1 MTFLFFGAKTLKT
14 MLPTLPMLPPTFLVT
29 LVMSVT
35 LKQPKTLTK
44 NKSTANIEPPRNIEG
59 GCGNPFRQGDN
70 TPQIKAVFLRPS
82 FFVRAPNWWS
92 VLIHIMMVLFGQS
105 LGLVAPCRGITT
117 PSNTVT
123 NTVVS
128 MRDGFT
134 TLLRQGITA

>member
-1 MTFLFFGAKTLKT
+1 MTFLFFGAKSLKT
-14 MLPTLPMLPPTFLVT
+14 MLPMLPMLPPTFLVT

-59 GCGNPFRQGDN
+59 GCGNPFLLGDN
-70 TPQIKAVFLRPS
+70 TPIIKSVFLRPS
-82 FFVRAPNWWS
+82 FFASSNLRR
-92 VLIHIMMVLFGQS
+92 LIHIMMVLFGQS
-105 LGLVAPCRGITT
+105 LGLVAPSSGITT
-117 PSNTVT
+117 PFNTVT

-134 TLLRQGITA
+134 HSLLGITA